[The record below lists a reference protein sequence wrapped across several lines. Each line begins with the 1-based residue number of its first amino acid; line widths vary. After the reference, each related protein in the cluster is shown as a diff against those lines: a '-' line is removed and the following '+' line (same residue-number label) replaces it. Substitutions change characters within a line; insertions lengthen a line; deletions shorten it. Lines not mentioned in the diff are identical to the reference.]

1 MIITSGRVY
10 NELVH
15 VHVYQKGEFIMNDYD
30 HAETELIMSN
40 DYVKRIEVFFY
51 RNIIILG
58 DIMGFMTLRSLT
70 AILFVWKYNF
80 EREMMSI
87 NIHWILQEKYQ

>member
-10 NELVH
+10 NDL

-40 DYVKRIEVFFY
+40 DYVKRLQCLLIE
-51 RNIIILG
+51 I
-58 DIMGFMTLRSLT
+58 SLYQE
-70 AILFVWKYNF
+70 ISWVLNDVDVIDSNF
-80 EREMMSI
+80 ICMEI
-87 NIHWILQEKYQ
+87 

>member
-10 NELVH
+10 NDL

-40 DYVKRIEVFFY
+40 DYVKRIEVFFLSKY
-51 RNIIILG
+51 HYIRRYHGFYDIDIIDSNLICME
-58 DIMGFMTLRSLT
+58 I
-70 AILFVWKYNF
+70 
-80 EREMMSI
+80 
-87 NIHWILQEKYQ
+87 